1 MAQATGF
8 ASESR
13 SWREKQQQLSGVV
26 NTKPGPVPPLLRR
39 PASRRNQQQLQFG
52 GVKRVSSA
60 ASAGASFGV
69 FGSQPSDQW
78 CVRRV
83 TVVRYDHDGERIT
96 FATPAGTVAK
106 LQHVHGRHGALAE
119 WHQQQKRYNR

>member
-13 SWREKQQQLSGVV
+13 SWRENQQLSGI
-26 NTKPGPVPPLLRR
+26 NTKPGTIPPLLRR
-39 PASRRNQQQLQFG
+39 PASRRQQPATVQQLR
-52 GVKRVSSA
+52 GVKRVPTAA
-60 ASAGASFGV
+60 ASARVGV
-69 FGSQPSDQW
+69 FGRQPSQQW
-78 CVRRV
+78 WVRRV
-83 TVVRYDHDGERIT
+83 TVVRHDHDGER
-96 FATPAGTVAK
+96 FAVATSAGTVAK